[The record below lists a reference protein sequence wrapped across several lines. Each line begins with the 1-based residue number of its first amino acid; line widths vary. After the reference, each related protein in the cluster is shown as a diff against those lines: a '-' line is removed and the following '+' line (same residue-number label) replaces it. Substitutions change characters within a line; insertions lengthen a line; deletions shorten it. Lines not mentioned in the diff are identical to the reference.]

1 MLFHSQLF
9 LVVFLPLAYLAYLA
23 AARFEPRLGAMP
35 RKLAL
40 LAASLVF
47 YAYWDLRLAP
57 VLIGSV
63 LANWLLARLSQP
75 GQRWLLG
82 LGIAVNLAVLALF
95 KYADFFASNLAAV
108 FGENHSRWDLA
119 LPLGISF
126 FTFQQISYLA
136 DRQRGT
142 APRYA
147 LADYALYVTFFPQ
160 LIAGPIVRHDE
171 LIAQFGRPPLA
182 PGAAERIGRGLAML
196 AAGLAKKLFLA
207 DPLGDIVDP
216 LFAAAGSGGVLTF
229 AESWFAA
236 LGFALQIYFDFSAYS
251 DMAIGVA
258 LMFGF
263 HLPFN
268 FNAPYRAWSVGE
280 FWRRWHMTLSRF
292 LRDYLYFPLG
302 GSRGGTARAIR
313 NTLITMLLSGL
324 WHGAAWTFV
333 AWGGAHGLAMAVERV
348 GRRYGIGLPRVA
360 GWALTF
366 LFVVVTFVLFR
377 AQSFGEAAA
386 IYGHMVGLA
395 GFALDFRGEGH
406 HAVLLLGLAVVLL
419 LPPSQKL
426 VLESMPPRRWA
437 AVATAAVLVAGVLQV
452 GVGANEEFIYFQF

>member
-1 MLFHSQLF
+1 MLFHTQLF
-9 LVVFLPLAYLAYLA
+9 LVIFLPITFLGYLA
-23 AARFEPRLGAMP
+23 AARIEPRWGALP
-35 RKLAL
+35 RKLFL

-47 YAYWDLRLAP
+47 YAYWDVRLAP
-57 VLIGSV
+57 VLVGSV
-63 LANWLLARLSQP
+63 LVNWLILQLSRP
-75 GQRWLLG
+75 GQRG
-82 LGIAVNLAVLALF
+82 LVVFGVAANLTVLALF
-95 KYADFFASNLAAV
+95 KYADFVASNLADV
-108 FGENHSRWDLA
+108 FGTDHVRWEFA

-126 FTFQQISYLA
+126 YTFQQISCLV

-142 APRYA
+142 APRYS
-147 LADYALYVTFFPQ
+147 LVDYALYVSFFPQ
-160 LIAGPIVRHDE
+160 LVAGPIVRHDE
-171 LIAQFGRPPLA
+171 LVPQFARPPLA
-182 PGAAERIGRGLAML
+182 TGAAERMGRGLTLL
-196 AAGLAKKLFLA
+196 AVGLARKVFIA
-207 DPLGDIVDP
+207 DPLGDIADP
-216 LFAAAGSGGVLTF
+216 LFAAAGSGGAITF

-251 DMAIGVA
+251 DMAIGLA

-263 HLPFN
+263 RLPVN

-302 GSRGGTARAIR
+302 GSRGGTLLAIR

-333 AWGGAHGLAMAVERV
+333 AWGGLHGLAMACERI
-348 GRRYGIGLPRVA
+348 GRRLGLSLPRPA

-366 LFVVVTFVLFR
+366 LFVVAAFVLFR
-377 AQSFGEAAA
+377 ATSFEAAA
-386 IYGHMVGLA
+386 TIYGHMIGLD
-395 GFALDFRGEGH
+395 GFSLDFRGDGH
-406 HAVLLLGLAVVLL
+406 HGVIPVALAIVLL

-426 VLESMPPRRWA
+426 VLEWLPPRPWA
-437 AVATAAVLVAGVLQV
+437 AAATAAVLIAGLLQI